1 MVKPGVLPV
10 YLETV
15 EPGAA
20 YCVKARTFVKAIGRH
35 SAFSRTECVKVQ
47 GKAACLPLLRVHTPA
62 ASSGSESPL
71 GFPDLLPQAAWVPVV
86 KLCCVLIPT
95 PTLK

>member
-1 MVKPGVLPV
+1 MVRPGVLPV

-35 SAFSRTECVKVQ
+35 SAFSPTECVKVQ
-47 GKAACLPLLRVHTPA
+47 GKAACLPSWGCTAPA
-62 ASSGSESPL
+62 TSSGSESPL
-71 GFPDLLPQAAWVPVV
+71 GFPDLLPQAAWVLVV

-95 PTLK
+95 PILR

>member
-1 MVKPGVLPV
+1 M

-47 GKAACLPLLRVHTPA
+47 GKAACLPLLGVHGAP
-62 ASSGSESPL
+62 
-71 GFPDLLPQAAWVPVV
+71 LLPLALSLPLVSLTCSRRLHGFRW
-86 KLCCVLIPT
+86 
-95 PTLK
+95 